1 MKIPLVDYRSL
12 IPETLLESMK
22 VGELTTHCY
31 AVKSSDVSLNSNYS
45 FPEPEGLNEQQQA
58 SEARVTS
65 DTCHHVEE
73 SAELSSVGVTPAP
86 LSQTSESM
94 EMSLPPLQNTV
105 EPRTQVVKDMKETPE
120 LQTEIKDILNLL
132 PELEVP
138 AINPEVMAPEPQPE
152 DVDFA
157 HVTPEPCSEVTN
169 PSEMSLYDYTELTLP
184 EVDNTQGNIVESY
197 SEMGSQGLNL
207 EPRVQIEESESLV
220 EKTTEPSG
228 LVVEPIELDTGPTT
242 HIIDVIPGPQL
253 HNVKSMQIDTGL
265 ESQGKLSVDLV
276 QQSSLGVVDAEKA
289 KPEPELQSL
298 SPKELVE
305 GTQIPTVK
313 SVDLNL
319 GQEPPVEKNHH

>member
-1 MKIPLVDYRSL
+1 
-12 IPETLLESMK
+12 
-22 VGELTTHCY
+22 
-31 AVKSSDVSLNSNYS
+31 
-45 FPEPEGLNEQQQA
+45 
-58 SEARVTS
+58 
-65 DTCHHVEE
+65 
-73 SAELSSVGVTPAP
+73 
-86 LSQTSESM
+86 M
-94 EMSLPPLQNTV
+94 EMSLPPLQNTL

-207 EPRVQIEESESLV
+207 EPRVQIEESESLAERLKFEELTPEASVLFV
-220 EKTTEPSG
+220 ELIDLT
-228 LVVEPIELDTGPTT
+228 TGPIP

-253 HNVKSMQIDTGL
+253 HNVKSKQIDTGL
-265 ESQGKLSVDLV
+265 ELQSELSADLV
-276 QQSSLGVVDAEKA
+276 QQSSIGLVDPEKT
-289 KPEPELQSL
+289 KPGPTLQSL
-298 SPKELVE
+298 LPKELVE
-305 GTQIPTVK
+305 GTQIPSVK

-319 GQEPPVEKNHH
+319 VQELPIVKS

>member
-1 MKIPLVDYRSL
+1 M
-12 IPETLLESMK
+12 
-22 VGELTTHCY
+22 
-31 AVKSSDVSLNSNYS
+31 SLNSSSS
-45 FPEPEGLNEQQQA
+45 FPEPEGLTDQQQA

-65 DTCHHVEE
+65 DTCHQVEE

-94 EMSLPPLQNTV
+94 EMSLPPLQNTL

-169 PSEMSLYDYTELTLP
+169 PSETSLYEYTASTELTLP
-184 EVDNTQGNIVESY
+184 EVDNTQGTIVESY

-220 EKTTEPSG
+220 EK
-228 LVVEPIELDTGPTT
+228 
-242 HIIDVIPGPQL
+242 
-253 HNVKSMQIDTGL
+253 
-265 ESQGKLSVDLV
+265 
-276 QQSSLGVVDAEKA
+276 
-289 KPEPELQSL
+289 
-298 SPKELVE
+298 
-305 GTQIPTVK
+305 
-313 SVDLNL
+313 
-319 GQEPPVEKNHH
+319 NH